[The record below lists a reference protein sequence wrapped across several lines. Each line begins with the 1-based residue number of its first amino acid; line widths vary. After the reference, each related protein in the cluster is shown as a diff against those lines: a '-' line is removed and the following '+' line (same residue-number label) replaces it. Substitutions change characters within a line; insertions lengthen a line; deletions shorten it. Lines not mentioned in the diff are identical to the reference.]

1 MRLKSI
7 ITVIA
12 LILIMFMSA
21 IESSIISLALPTIK
35 QDLNAGNLISL
46 IFTAYF
52 IALVIA
58 NPIVGELLS
67 RFKIIYVAIAGLLL
81 FSIGSFMCGLSTNFT
96 MLIISRVI
104 QGFGSGVLMSLSQI
118 VPKLAFEI
126 PLRYKI
132 MGIVG
137 SVWGIS
143 SIIGPLLG
151 GGILEFATWHWLF
164 YINIPIAIIAII
176 LVIWTFHFPEEET
189 VAKSKFDTKGLT
201 LFYVF
206 IGLIMFAL
214 LNQQLLLLN
223 FLSFILAIVVAM
235 CLFKVEKHVSSPF
248 LPVVEFNRS
257 ITLVFITDLLTAIC
271 LMGFNLYIP
280 VYLQEQLGLSPLQSG
295 LVIFPLSVAWIT
307 LNFNLHLSVAWITL
321 NFNLHRIEAK
331 LSRKVIYLLSFTLLL
346 VSSIIISFGI
356 KLPVLIAFVL
366 ILAGLSFGYIY
377 TKDSVIVQEETSPL
391 QMKKMMSFYGLT
403 KNLGASIGSTIMGYL
418 YAIQSGIFGPNLHN
432 VLSAVAVISIGL
444 IVLWVVFFKEQSSQS
459 KE

>member
-7 ITVIA
+7 VTVIA
-12 LILIMFMSA
+12 LILIMFMAA

-58 NPIVGELLS
+58 NPIVGELLT
-67 RFKIIYVAIAGLLL
+67 RFKIIYIAIAGLTL
-81 FSIGSFMCGLSTNFT
+81 FTVGSLMSGLSTHFS

-104 QGFGSGVLMSLSQI
+104 QGFGSGVMMSLSQI

-176 LVIWTFHFPEEET
+176 LVVWTFHFPEEKT
-189 VAKSKFDTKGLT
+189 VAKSKFDTKGIT
-201 LFYVF
+201 LFYIF

-214 LNQQLLLLN
+214 LNQQHLYLN
-223 FLSFILAIVVAM
+223 IIGFVLVILVALR
-235 CLFKVEKHVSSPF
+235 LFNVEKKVSSPF
-248 LPVVEFNRS
+248 LPVAEFNRM
-257 ITLVFITDLLTAIC
+257 ITLVFITDLLTAVC
-271 LMGFNLYIP
+271 LMVFNLYIP

-307 LNFNLHLSVAWITL
+307 LNFNLH
-321 NFNLHRIEAK
+321 HIEAK
-331 LSRKVIYLLSFTLLL
+331 LSRKVIYLSSFTLLL
-346 VSSIIISFGI
+346 LSSIIIAFGI
-356 KLPVLIAFVL
+356 KLPILIACVL
-366 ILAGLSFGYIY
+366 ILSGLSFGYIY
-377 TKDSVIVQEETSPL
+377 TKDSVIVQEETSPI

-418 YAIQSGIFGPNLHN
+418 YALKSGLFGANLHN
-432 VLSAVAVISIGL
+432 ILGVVSLISVGL
-444 IVLWVVFFKEQSSQS
+444 IVVWLIFYREAASQTKE
-459 KE
+459 

>member
-81 FSIGSFMCGLSTNFT
+81 FSIGSLMCGLSTNFT

-223 FLSFILAIVVAM
+223 FLSFILAIVVAIR
-235 CLFKVEKHVSSPF
+235 LFKVEKHVSSPF

-307 LNFNLHLSVAWITL
+307 LNFNLH
-321 NFNLHRIEAK
+321 RIEAK

-356 KLPVLIAFVL
+356 KLPLLIAFVL

-418 YAIQSGIFGPNLHN
+418 YVIQSAIFGPNLHN
-432 VLSAVAVISIGL
+432 VLSAVAVISTGL
-444 IVLWVVFFKEQSSQS
+444 IVLWVVFFKEQLSQS

>member
-176 LVIWTFHFPEEET
+176 LVVWTFHFPEEET

-223 FLSFILAIVVAM
+223 FLSFILAIVVAIR
-235 CLFKVEKHVSSPF
+235 LFKVEKHVSSPF

-307 LNFNLHLSVAWITL
+307 LNFNLH
-321 NFNLHRIEAK
+321 RIEAK

-356 KLPVLIAFVL
+356 KFPLLIAFVL

-432 VLSAVAVISIGL
+432 VLSAVAVIGIGL

>member
-7 ITVIA
+7 VTVIA
-12 LILIMFMSA
+12 LILIMFMAA

-58 NPIVGELLS
+58 NPIVGELLT
-67 RFKIIYVAIAGLLL
+67 RFKIIYIAIAGLTL
-81 FSIGSFMCGLSTNFT
+81 FTVGSLMSGLSTHFS

-104 QGFGSGVLMSLSQI
+104 QGFGSGVMMSLSQI

-164 YINIPIAIIAII
+164 FINIPIAIIAII
-176 LVIWTFHFPEEET
+176 LVVWTFHFSEEET
-189 VAKSKFDTKGLT
+189 VAKSKFDTKGIT
-201 LFYVF
+201 LFYIF

-214 LNQQLLLLN
+214 LNQQHLYLN
-223 FLSFILAIVVAM
+223 IIGFVLAILIALR
-235 CLFKVEKHVSSPF
+235 LFNVEKKVSSPF
-248 LPVVEFNRS
+248 LPVAEFNRM
-257 ITLVFITDLLTAIC
+257 ITLVFITDLLTAVC

-307 LNFNLHLSVAWITL
+307 LNFNLH
-321 NFNLHRIEAK
+321 HIEAK
-331 LSRKVIYLLSFTLLL
+331 LSRKVIYLSSFTLLL
-346 VSSIIISFGI
+346 LSSIIIAFGI
-356 KLPVLIAFVL
+356 KLPILIACVL
-366 ILAGLSFGYIY
+366 ILSGISFGYIY
-377 TKDSVIVQEETSPL
+377 TKDSVIVQEETSPI
-391 QMKKMMSFYGLT
+391 QMKKIMSFYGLT

-418 YAIQSGIFGPNLHN
+418 YALKSGLFGANLHN
-432 VLSAVAVISIGL
+432 ILGVVSLISVGL
-444 IVLWVVFFKEQSSQS
+444 IVVWLIFYREAASQTN
-459 KE
+459 E

>member
-7 ITVIA
+7 VTVIA
-12 LILIMFMSA
+12 LILIMFMAA

-58 NPIVGELLS
+58 NPIVGELLT
-67 RFKIIYVAIAGLLL
+67 RFKIIYIAIAGLTL
-81 FSIGSFMCGLSTNFT
+81 FTVGSLMSGLSTHFS

-104 QGFGSGVLMSLSQI
+104 QGFGSGVMMSLSQI

-176 LVIWTFHFPEEET
+176 LVVWTFHFPEEET
-189 VAKSKFDTKGLT
+189 VAKSKFDTKGIT
-201 LFYVF
+201 LFYIF

-214 LNQQLLLLN
+214 LNQQHLYLN
-223 FLSFILAIVVAM
+223 IIGFVLAILVALR
-235 CLFKVEKHVSSPF
+235 LFNVEKKVSSPF
-248 LPVVEFNRS
+248 LPIAEFNRM
-257 ITLVFITDLLTAIC
+257 ITLVFITDLLTAVC

-307 LNFNLHLSVAWITL
+307 LNFNLH
-321 NFNLHRIEAK
+321 HIEAK
-331 LSRKVIYLLSFTLLL
+331 LSRKVIYLSSFTLLL
-346 VSSIIISFGI
+346 LSSIIIAFGI
-356 KLPVLIAFVL
+356 KLPILIACVL
-366 ILAGLSFGYIY
+366 ILSGLSFGYIY
-377 TKDSVIVQEETSPL
+377 TKDSVIVQEETSPI

-418 YAIQSGIFGPNLHN
+418 YALKSGLFGANLHN
-432 VLSAVAVISIGL
+432 ILGAVSLISVWL
-444 IVLWVVFFKEQSSQS
+444 IVVWLLFYREAASQTKE
-459 KE
+459 

>member
-7 ITVIA
+7 VTVIA
-12 LILIMFMSA
+12 LILIMFMAA

-58 NPIVGELLS
+58 NPIVGELLT
-67 RFKIIYVAIAGLLL
+67 RFKIIYIAIAGLTL
-81 FSIGSFMCGLSTNFT
+81 FTVGSLMSGLSTHFS

-104 QGFGSGVLMSLSQI
+104 QGFGSGVMMSLSQI

-176 LVIWTFHFPEEET
+176 LVVWTFHFPEEET
-189 VAKSKFDTKGLT
+189 VAKSKFDTKGIT
-201 LFYVF
+201 LFYIF

-214 LNQQLLLLN
+214 LNQQHLYLN
-223 FLSFILAIVVAM
+223 IIGFVLAILVALR
-235 CLFKVEKHVSSPF
+235 LFNVEKKVSSPF
-248 LPVVEFNRS
+248 LPVAEFNRM
-257 ITLVFITDLLTAIC
+257 ITLVFITDLLTAVC

-307 LNFNLHLSVAWITL
+307 LNFNLH
-321 NFNLHRIEAK
+321 HIEAK
-331 LSRKVIYLLSFTLLL
+331 LSRKVIYLSSFTLLL
-346 VSSIIISFGI
+346 LSSIIIVFGI
-356 KLPVLIAFVL
+356 KLPILIACVL
-366 ILAGLSFGYIY
+366 ILSGLSFGYIY
-377 TKDSVIVQEETSPL
+377 TKDSVIVQEETSPI

-418 YAIQSGIFGPNLHN
+418 YALKSGLFGANLHN
-432 VLSAVAVISIGL
+432 ILGVVSLISVGL
-444 IVLWVVFFKEQSSQS
+444 IVVWLIFYREAASQTKE
-459 KE
+459 

>member
-7 ITVIA
+7 VTVIA
-12 LILIMFMSA
+12 LILIMFMAA

-58 NPIVGELLS
+58 NPIVGELLT
-67 RFKIIYVAIAGLLL
+67 RFKIIYIAIAGLTL
-81 FSIGSFMCGLSTNFT
+81 FTVGSLMSGLSTHFS
-96 MLIISRVI
+96 MLVISRVI
-104 QGFGSGVLMSLSQI
+104 QGFGSGVMMSLSQI

-176 LVIWTFHFPEEET
+176 LVVWTFHFPEEET
-189 VAKSKFDTKGLT
+189 VAKSKFDTKGIT
-201 LFYVF
+201 LFYIF

-214 LNQQLLLLN
+214 LNQQHLYLN
-223 FLSFILAIVVAM
+223 IIGFVLAILVALR
-235 CLFKVEKHVSSPF
+235 LFNVEKKVSSPF
-248 LPVVEFNRS
+248 LPVAEFNRM
-257 ITLVFITDLLTAIC
+257 ITLVFITDLLTAVC

-307 LNFNLHLSVAWITL
+307 LNFNLH
-321 NFNLHRIEAK
+321 HIEAK
-331 LSRKVIYLLSFTLLL
+331 LSRKVIYLSSFTLLL
-346 VSSIIISFGI
+346 LSSIIIAFGI
-356 KLPVLIAFVL
+356 KLPILIACVL
-366 ILAGLSFGYIY
+366 ILSGLSFGYIY
-377 TKDSVIVQEETSPL
+377 TKDSVIVQEETSPI

-418 YAIQSGIFGPNLHN
+418 YALKSGLFGANLHN
-432 VLSAVAVISIGL
+432 ILGVVSL
-444 IVLWVVFFKEQSSQS
+444 I
-459 KE
+459 

>member
-280 VYLQEQLGLSPLQSG
+280 VYLQEQLGLSSLQSG
-295 LVIFPLSVAWIT
+295 LVIFP
-307 LNFNLHLSVAWITL
+307 LSVAWITL

>member
-7 ITVIA
+7 VTVIA
-12 LILIMFMSA
+12 LILIMFMAA

-58 NPIVGELLS
+58 NPIVGELLT
-67 RFKIIYVAIAGLLL
+67 RFKIIYIAIAGLTL
-81 FSIGSFMCGLSTNFT
+81 FTVGSLMSGLSTHFS

-104 QGFGSGVLMSLSQI
+104 QGFGSGVMMSLSQI

-164 YINIPIAIIAII
+164 FINIPIAIIAII
-176 LVIWTFHFPEEET
+176 LVVWTFHFSEEET
-189 VAKSKFDTKGLT
+189 VAKSKFDTKGIT
-201 LFYVF
+201 LFYIF

-214 LNQQLLLLN
+214 LNQQHLYLN
-223 FLSFILAIVVAM
+223 IIGFVLAILIALR
-235 CLFKVEKHVSSPF
+235 LFNVEKKVSSPF
-248 LPVVEFNRS
+248 LPVAEFNRM
-257 ITLVFITDLLTAIC
+257 ITLVFITDLLTAVC

-307 LNFNLHLSVAWITL
+307 LNFNLH
-321 NFNLHRIEAK
+321 HIEAK
-331 LSRKVIYLLSFTLLL
+331 LSRKVIYLSSFTLLL
-346 VSSIIISFGI
+346 LSSIIIAFGI
-356 KLPVLIAFVL
+356 KLPILIACVL
-366 ILAGLSFGYIY
+366 ILSGISFGYIY
-377 TKDSVIVQEETSPL
+377 TKDSVIVQEETSPI

-418 YAIQSGIFGPNLHN
+418 YALKSGLFGANLHN
-432 VLSAVAVISIGL
+432 ILGVVSLISVGL
-444 IVLWVVFFKEQSSQS
+444 IVVWLIFYREAA
-459 KE
+459 

>member
-7 ITVIA
+7 VTVIA
-12 LILIMFMSA
+12 LILIMFMAA

-58 NPIVGELLS
+58 NPIVGELLT
-67 RFKIIYVAIAGLLL
+67 RFKIIYIAIAGLTL
-81 FSIGSFMCGLSTNFT
+81 FTVGSLMSGLSTHFS

-104 QGFGSGVLMSLSQI
+104 QGFGSGVMMSLSQI

-176 LVIWTFHFPEEET
+176 LVVWTFHFPEEKT
-189 VAKSKFDTKGLT
+189 VAKSKFDTKGIT
-201 LFYVF
+201 LFYIF

-214 LNQQLLLLN
+214 LNQQHLYLN
-223 FLSFILAIVVAM
+223 IIGFVLAILVALR
-235 CLFKVEKHVSSPF
+235 LFNVEKKVSSPF
-248 LPVVEFNRS
+248 LPVAEFNRM
-257 ITLVFITDLLTAIC
+257 ITLIFITDLLTAVC

-307 LNFNLHLSVAWITL
+307 LNFNLH
-321 NFNLHRIEAK
+321 HIEAK
-331 LSRKVIYLLSFTLLL
+331 LSRKVIYLSSFTLLL
-346 VSSIIISFGI
+346 LSSIIIAFGI
-356 KLPVLIAFVL
+356 KLPILIACVL
-366 ILAGLSFGYIY
+366 ILSGLSFGYIY
-377 TKDSVIVQEETSPL
+377 TKDSVIVQEETSPI

-418 YAIQSGIFGPNLHN
+418 YALKSGLFGANLHN
-432 VLSAVAVISIGL
+432 ILGVVSLISVGL
-444 IVLWVVFFKEQSSQS
+444 IVVWLIFYREAASQTKE
-459 KE
+459 

>member
-137 SVWGIS
+137 SVWGYF
-143 SIIGPLLG
+143 
-151 GGILEFATWHWLF
+151 EYHWATSRWW
-164 YINIPIAIIAII
+164 YIRICNMA
-176 LVIWTFHFPEEET
+176 LVILH
-189 VAKSKFDTKGLT
+189 K
-201 LFYVF
+201 Y
-206 IGLIMFAL
+206 
-214 LNQQLLLLN
+214 
-223 FLSFILAIVVAM
+223 
-235 CLFKVEKHVSSPF
+235 
-248 LPVVEFNRS
+248 
-257 ITLVFITDLLTAIC
+257 TDC
-271 LMGFNLYIP
+271 DHCHYIS
-280 VYLQEQLGLSPLQSG
+280 YMD
-295 LVIFPLSVAWIT
+295 
-307 LNFNLHLSVAWITL
+307 
-321 NFNLHRIEAK
+321 
-331 LSRKVIYLLSFTLLL
+331 
-346 VSSIIISFGI
+346 ISFSRGRN
-356 KLPVLIAFVL
+356 
-366 ILAGLSFGYIY
+366 SC
-377 TKDSVIVQEETSPL
+377 
-391 QMKKMMSFYGLT
+391 
-403 KNLGASIGSTIMGYL
+403 
-418 YAIQSGIFGPNLHN
+418 
-432 VLSAVAVISIGL
+432 
-444 IVLWVVFFKEQSSQS
+444 
-459 KE
+459 

>member
-7 ITVIA
+7 VTVIA
-12 LILIMFMSA
+12 LILIMFMAA

-58 NPIVGELLS
+58 NPIVGELLT
-67 RFKIIYVAIAGLLL
+67 RFKIIYIAIAGLTL
-81 FSIGSFMCGLSTNFT
+81 FTVGSLMSGLSTHFS

-104 QGFGSGVLMSLSQI
+104 QGFGSGVMMSLSQN

-176 LVIWTFHFPEEET
+176 LVVWTFHFPEEKT
-189 VAKSKFDTKGLT
+189 VAKSKFDTKGIT
-201 LFYVF
+201 LFYIF

-214 LNQQLLLLN
+214 LNQQHLYLN
-223 FLSFILAIVVAM
+223 IIGFVLAILVALR
-235 CLFKVEKHVSSPF
+235 LFNVEKKVSSPF
-248 LPVVEFNRS
+248 LPVAEFNRM
-257 ITLVFITDLLTAIC
+257 ITLVFITDLLTAVC

-307 LNFNLHLSVAWITL
+307 LNFNLH
-321 NFNLHRIEAK
+321 HIEAK
-331 LSRKVIYLLSFTLLL
+331 LSRKVIYLSSFTLLL
-346 VSSIIISFGI
+346 LSSIIIAFGI
-356 KLPVLIAFVL
+356 KLPILIACVL
-366 ILAGLSFGYIY
+366 ILSGLSFGYIY
-377 TKDSVIVQEETSPL
+377 TKDSVIVQEETSPI

-418 YAIQSGIFGPNLHN
+418 YALKSGLFGANLHN
-432 VLSAVAVISIGL
+432 ILGVVSLISVGL
-444 IVLWVVFFKEQSSQS
+444 IVVWLIFYREAASQTKE
-459 KE
+459 

>member
-81 FSIGSFMCGLSTNFT
+81 FSIGSLMCGLSTNFT

-223 FLSFILAIVVAM
+223 FLSFILAIVVAIR
-235 CLFKVEKHVSSPF
+235 LFKVEKHVSSPF

-307 LNFNLHLSVAWITL
+307 LNFNLH
-321 NFNLHRIEAK
+321 RIEAK

-356 KLPVLIAFVL
+356 KLPLLIAFVL

-432 VLSAVAVISIGL
+432 VLSAVAVISTGL
-444 IVLWVVFFKEQSSQS
+444 IVLWVVFFKEQLSQS

>member
-1 MRLKSI
+1 M
-7 ITVIA
+7 A
-12 LILIMFMSA
+12 A

-58 NPIVGELLS
+58 NPIVGELLT
-67 RFKIIYVAIAGLLL
+67 RFKIIYIAIAGLTL
-81 FSIGSFMCGLSTNFT
+81 FTVGSLMSGLSTHFS

-104 QGFGSGVLMSLSQI
+104 QGFGSGVMMSLSQI

-143 SIIGPLLG
+143 SIISPLLG

-164 YINIPIAIIAII
+164 FINIPIAIIAII
-176 LVIWTFHFPEEET
+176 LVVWTFHFSEEET
-189 VAKSKFDTKGLT
+189 VAKSKFDTKGIT
-201 LFYVF
+201 LFYIF

-214 LNQQLLLLN
+214 LNQQHLYLN
-223 FLSFILAIVVAM
+223 IIGFVLAILIALR
-235 CLFKVEKHVSSPF
+235 LFNVEKKVSSPF
-248 LPVVEFNRS
+248 LPVAEFNRM
-257 ITLVFITDLLTAIC
+257 ITLVFITDLLTAVC

-307 LNFNLHLSVAWITL
+307 LNFNLH
-321 NFNLHRIEAK
+321 HIEAK
-331 LSRKVIYLLSFTLLL
+331 LSRKVIYLSSFTLLL
-346 VSSIIISFGI
+346 LSSIIIAFGI
-356 KLPVLIAFVL
+356 KLPILIACVL
-366 ILAGLSFGYIY
+366 ILSGISFGYIY
-377 TKDSVIVQEETSPL
+377 TKDSVIVQEETSPI

-418 YAIQSGIFGPNLHN
+418 YALKSGLFGANLHN
-432 VLSAVAVISIGL
+432 ILGVVSLISVGL
-444 IVLWVVFFKEQSSQS
+444 IVVWLIFYREAASQTN
-459 KE
+459 E

>member
-7 ITVIA
+7 VTVIA
-12 LILIMFMSA
+12 LILIMFMAA

-58 NPIVGELLS
+58 NPIVGELLT
-67 RFKIIYVAIAGLLL
+67 RFKIIYIAIAGLTL
-81 FSIGSFMCGLSTNFT
+81 FTVGSLMSGLSTHFS
-96 MLIISRVI
+96 MLVISRVI
-104 QGFGSGVLMSLSQI
+104 QGFGSGVMMSLSQI

-176 LVIWTFHFPEEET
+176 LVVWTFHFPEEET
-189 VAKSKFDTKGLT
+189 VAKSKFDTKGIT
-201 LFYVF
+201 LFYIF

-214 LNQQLLLLN
+214 LNQQHLYLN
-223 FLSFILAIVVAM
+223 IIGFVLAILVALR
-235 CLFKVEKHVSSPF
+235 LFNVEKKVSSPF
-248 LPVVEFNRS
+248 LPVAEFNRM
-257 ITLVFITDLLTAIC
+257 ITLVFITDLLTAVC

-307 LNFNLHLSVAWITL
+307 LNFNLH
-321 NFNLHRIEAK
+321 HIEAK
-331 LSRKVIYLLSFTLLL
+331 LSRKVIYLSSFTLLL
-346 VSSIIISFGI
+346 LSSIIIAFGI
-356 KLPVLIAFVL
+356 KLPILIACVL
-366 ILAGLSFGYIY
+366 ILSGLSFGYIY
-377 TKDSVIVQEETSPL
+377 TKDSVIVQEETSPIK
-391 QMKKMMSFYGLT
+391 MKKMMSFYGLT

-418 YAIQSGIFGPNLHN
+418 YALKSGLFGANLHN
-432 VLSAVAVISIGL
+432 ILGVVSLISVGL
-444 IVLWVVFFKEQSSQS
+444 IVVWLIFYREAASQTKE
-459 KE
+459 

>member
-7 ITVIA
+7 VTVIA
-12 LILIMFMSA
+12 LILIMFMAA

-58 NPIVGELLS
+58 NPIVGELLT
-67 RFKIIYVAIAGLLL
+67 RFKIIYIAIAGLTL
-81 FSIGSFMCGLSTNFT
+81 FTVGSLMSGLSTHFS

-104 QGFGSGVLMSLSQI
+104 QGFGSGVMMSLSQI

-176 LVIWTFHFPEEET
+176 LVVWTFHFPEEKT
-189 VAKSKFDTKGLT
+189 VAKSKFDTKGIT
-201 LFYVF
+201 LFYIF

-214 LNQQLLLLN
+214 LNQQHLYLN
-223 FLSFILAIVVAM
+223 IIGFVLAILVALR
-235 CLFKVEKHVSSPF
+235 LFNVEKKVSSPF
-248 LPVVEFNRS
+248 LPVAEFNRM
-257 ITLVFITDLLTAIC
+257 ITLVFITDLLTSVC

-307 LNFNLHLSVAWITL
+307 LNFNLH
-321 NFNLHRIEAK
+321 HIEAK
-331 LSRKVIYLLSFTLLL
+331 LSRKVIYLSSFTLLL
-346 VSSIIISFGI
+346 LSSIIIAFGI
-356 KLPVLIAFVL
+356 KLPILIACVL
-366 ILAGLSFGYIY
+366 ILSGLSFGYIY
-377 TKDSVIVQEETSPL
+377 TKDSVIVQEETSPI

-418 YAIQSGIFGPNLHN
+418 YALKSGLFGANLHN
-432 VLSAVAVISIGL
+432 ILGVVSLISVGL
-444 IVLWVVFFKEQSSQS
+444 IVVWLIFYREAASQTKE
-459 KE
+459 

>member
-7 ITVIA
+7 VTVIA
-12 LILIMFMSA
+12 LILIMFMAA

-58 NPIVGELLS
+58 NPIVGELLT
-67 RFKIIYVAIAGLLL
+67 RFKIIYIAIAGLTL
-81 FSIGSFMCGLSTNFT
+81 FTVGSLMSGLSTHFS

-104 QGFGSGVLMSLSQI
+104 QGFGSGVMMSLSQI

-176 LVIWTFHFPEEET
+176 LVVWTFHFPEEKT
-189 VAKSKFDTKGLT
+189 VAKSKFDTKGIT
-201 LFYVF
+201 LFYIF

-214 LNQQLLLLN
+214 LNQQHLYLN
-223 FLSFILAIVVAM
+223 IIGFVLAILVALR
-235 CLFKVEKHVSSPF
+235 LFNVEKKVSSPF
-248 LPVVEFNRS
+248 LPVAEFNRM
-257 ITLVFITDLLTAIC
+257 ITLVFITYLLTAVC

-307 LNFNLHLSVAWITL
+307 LNFNLH
-321 NFNLHRIEAK
+321 HIEAK
-331 LSRKVIYLLSFTLLL
+331 LSRKVIYLSSFTLLL
-346 VSSIIISFGI
+346 LSSIIIAFGI
-356 KLPVLIAFVL
+356 KLPILIACVL
-366 ILAGLSFGYIY
+366 ILSGLSFGYIY
-377 TKDSVIVQEETSPL
+377 TKDSVIVQEETSPI

-418 YAIQSGIFGPNLHN
+418 YALKSGLFGANLHN
-432 VLSAVAVISIGL
+432 ILGVVSLISVGL
-444 IVLWVVFFKEQSSQS
+444 IVVWLIFYREAASQTKE
-459 KE
+459 

>member
-7 ITVIA
+7 ITVIT

-307 LNFNLHLSVAWITL
+307 LNFNLH
-321 NFNLHRIEAK
+321 RIEAK

>member
-7 ITVIA
+7 VTVIA
-12 LILIMFMSA
+12 LILIMFMAA

-58 NPIVGELLS
+58 NPIVGELLT
-67 RFKIIYVAIAGLLL
+67 RFKIIYIAIAGLTL
-81 FSIGSFMCGLSTNFT
+81 FTVGSLMSGLSTHFS

-104 QGFGSGVLMSLSQI
+104 QGFGSGVMMSLSQI

-176 LVIWTFHFPEEET
+176 LVVWTFHFPEEET
-189 VAKSKFDTKGLT
+189 VAKSKFDTKGIT
-201 LFYVF
+201 LFYIF

-214 LNQQLLLLN
+214 LNQQHLYLN
-223 FLSFILAIVVAM
+223 IIGFVLAILVALR
-235 CLFKVEKHVSSPF
+235 LFNVEKKVSSPF
-248 LPVVEFNRS
+248 LPVAEFNRM
-257 ITLVFITDLLTAIC
+257 ITLVFITDLLTVVC

-307 LNFNLHLSVAWITL
+307 LNFNLH
-321 NFNLHRIEAK
+321 HIEAK
-331 LSRKVIYLLSFTLLL
+331 LSRKVIYLSSFTLLL
-346 VSSIIISFGI
+346 LSSIIIAFGI
-356 KLPVLIAFVL
+356 KLPILIACVL
-366 ILAGLSFGYIY
+366 ILSGLSFGYIY
-377 TKDSVIVQEETSPL
+377 TKDSVIVQEETSPI

-418 YAIQSGIFGPNLHN
+418 YALKSGLFGANLHN
-432 VLSAVAVISIGL
+432 ILGVVSLISVGL
-444 IVLWVVFFKEQSSQS
+444 IVVWLIFYREAASQTKE
-459 KE
+459 

>member
-223 FLSFILAIVVAM
+223 FLSFILAIVVAIR
-235 CLFKVEKHVSSPF
+235 LFKVEKHVSSPF

-307 LNFNLHLSVAWITL
+307 LNFNLH
-321 NFNLHRIEAK
+321 RIEAK

-356 KLPVLIAFVL
+356 KLPLLIAFVL

-459 KE
+459 KVDSFQ

>member
-35 QDLNAGNLISL
+35 QDLNAGNLISI

-307 LNFNLHLSVAWITL
+307 LNFNLH
-321 NFNLHRIEAK
+321 RIEAK

>member
-126 PLRYKI
+126 LLRYKI

-307 LNFNLHLSVAWITL
+307 LNFNLH
-321 NFNLHRIEAK
+321 RIEAK

>member
-257 ITLVFITDLLTAIC
+257 INLVFITDLLTAIC
-271 LMGFNLYIP
+271 LMGFNLYIS

-295 LVIFPLSVAWIT
+295 LVIFP
-307 LNFNLHLSVAWITL
+307 LSVAWITL

>member
-7 ITVIA
+7 VTVIA
-12 LILIMFMSA
+12 LILIMFMAA

-58 NPIVGELLS
+58 NPIVGELLT
-67 RFKIIYVAIAGLLL
+67 RFKIIYIAIAGLTL
-81 FSIGSFMCGLSTNFT
+81 FTVGSLMSGLSTHFS
-96 MLIISRVI
+96 MLVISRVI
-104 QGFGSGVLMSLSQI
+104 QGFGSGVMMSLSQI

-176 LVIWTFHFPEEET
+176 LVVWTFHFPEEET
-189 VAKSKFDTKGLT
+189 VAKSKFDTKGIT
-201 LFYVF
+201 LFYIF

-214 LNQQLLLLN
+214 LNQQHLYLN
-223 FLSFILAIVVAM
+223 IIGFVLAILVALR
-235 CLFKVEKHVSSPF
+235 LFNVEKKVSSPF
-248 LPVVEFNRS
+248 LPVAEFNRM
-257 ITLVFITDLLTAIC
+257 ITLVFITDLLTAVC

-307 LNFNLHLSVAWITL
+307 LNFNLH
-321 NFNLHRIEAK
+321 HIEAK
-331 LSRKVIYLLSFTLLL
+331 LSRKVIYLSSFTLLL
-346 VSSIIISFGI
+346 LSSIIIAFGI
-356 KLPVLIAFVL
+356 KLPILIACVL
-366 ILAGLSFGYIY
+366 ILSGLSFGYIY
-377 TKDSVIVQEETSPL
+377 TKDSVIVQEETSPI
-391 QMKKMMSFYGLT
+391 QMKKLMSFYGLT

-418 YAIQSGIFGPNLHN
+418 YALKSGLFGANLHN
-432 VLSAVAVISIGL
+432 ILGVVSLISVGL
-444 IVLWVVFFKEQSSQS
+444 IVVWLIFYREAASQTKE
-459 KE
+459 

>member
-7 ITVIA
+7 VTVIA
-12 LILIMFMSA
+12 LILIMFMAA

-58 NPIVGELLS
+58 NPIVGELLT
-67 RFKIIYVAIAGLLL
+67 RFKIIYIAIAGLTL
-81 FSIGSFMCGLSTNFT
+81 FTVGSLMSGLSTHFS
-96 MLIISRVI
+96 MLVISRVI
-104 QGFGSGVLMSLSQI
+104 QGFGSGVMMSLSQI

-176 LVIWTFHFPEEET
+176 LVVWTFHFPEEET
-189 VAKSKFDTKGLT
+189 VAKSKFDTKGIT
-201 LFYVF
+201 LFYIF

-214 LNQQLLLLN
+214 LNQQHLYLN
-223 FLSFILAIVVAM
+223 IIGFVLAILVALR
-235 CLFKVEKHVSSPF
+235 LFNVEKKVSSPF
-248 LPVVEFNRS
+248 LPVAEFNRM
-257 ITLVFITDLLTAIC
+257 ITLVFITDLLTAVC

-307 LNFNLHLSVAWITL
+307 LNFNLH
-321 NFNLHRIEAK
+321 HIEAK
-331 LSRKVIYLLSFTLLL
+331 LSRKVIYLSSFTLLL
-346 VSSIIISFGI
+346 SSIIIVFGI
-356 KLPVLIAFVL
+356 KLPILIACVL
-366 ILAGLSFGYIY
+366 ILSGLSFGYIY
-377 TKDSVIVQEETSPL
+377 TKDSVIVQEETSPI

-403 KNLGASIGSTIMGYL
+403 KNLGASIGSTIMGCL
-418 YAIQSGIFGPNLHN
+418 YALKSGLFGANLHN
-432 VLSAVAVISIGL
+432 ILGVVSLISVGL
-444 IVLWVVFFKEQSSQS
+444 IVVWLIFYREAASQTKE
-459 KE
+459 

>member
-67 RFKIIYVAIAGLLL
+67 RFKIIYVAITGLLL

-280 VYLQEQLGLSPLQSG
+280 VYLQEQLVLSPLQSG
-295 LVIFPLSVAWIT
+295 LVIFP
-307 LNFNLHLSVAWITL
+307 LSVAWITL

>member
-35 QDLNAGNLISL
+35 QGLNAGNLISL

-307 LNFNLHLSVAWITL
+307 LNFNLH
-321 NFNLHRIEAK
+321 RIEAK

>member
-223 FLSFILAIVVAM
+223 FLSFILTIVVAM

-295 LVIFPLSVAWIT
+295 LVIFP
-307 LNFNLHLSVAWITL
+307 LSVAWITL

>member
-7 ITVIA
+7 VTVIA
-12 LILIMFMSA
+12 LILIMFMAA

-58 NPIVGELLS
+58 NPIVGELLT
-67 RFKIIYVAIAGLLL
+67 RFKIIYIAIAGLTL
-81 FSIGSFMCGLSTNFT
+81 FTVGSLMSGLSTHFS
-96 MLIISRVI
+96 MLVISRVI
-104 QGFGSGVLMSLSQI
+104 QGFGSGVMMSLSQI

-176 LVIWTFHFPEEET
+176 LVVWTFHFPEEET
-189 VAKSKFDTKGLT
+189 VAKSKFDTKGIT
-201 LFYVF
+201 LFYIF

-214 LNQQLLLLN
+214 LNQQHLYLN
-223 FLSFILAIVVAM
+223 IIGFVLAILVALR
-235 CLFKVEKHVSSPF
+235 LFNVEKKVSSPF
-248 LPVVEFNRS
+248 LPVAEFNRM
-257 ITLVFITDLLTAIC
+257 ITLVFITDLLTAVC

-307 LNFNLHLSVAWITL
+307 LNFNLH
-321 NFNLHRIEAK
+321 HIEAK
-331 LSRKVIYLLSFTLLL
+331 LSRKVIYLASFTLLL
-346 VSSIIISFGI
+346 LSSIIIAFGI
-356 KLPVLIAFVL
+356 KLPILIACVL
-366 ILAGLSFGYIY
+366 ILSGLSFGYIY
-377 TKDSVIVQEETSPL
+377 TKDSVIVQEETSPI

-418 YAIQSGIFGPNLHN
+418 YALKSGLFGANLHN
-432 VLSAVAVISIGL
+432 ILGVVSLISVGL
-444 IVLWVVFFKEQSSQS
+444 IVVWLIFYREAASQTKE
-459 KE
+459 

>member
-7 ITVIA
+7 VTVIA
-12 LILIMFMSA
+12 LILIMFMAA

-58 NPIVGELLS
+58 NPIVGELLT
-67 RFKIIYVAIAGLLL
+67 RFKIIYIAIAGLTL
-81 FSIGSFMCGLSTNFT
+81 FTVGSLMSGLSTHFS

-104 QGFGSGVLMSLSQI
+104 QGFGSGVMMSLSQI

-176 LVIWTFHFPEEET
+176 LVVWTFHFPEEET
-189 VAKSKFDTKGLT
+189 VAKSKFDTKGIT
-201 LFYVF
+201 LFYIF

-214 LNQQLLLLN
+214 LNQQHLYLN
-223 FLSFILAIVVAM
+223 IIGFVLAILVALR
-235 CLFKVEKHVSSPF
+235 LFNVEKKDSSPF
-248 LPVVEFNRS
+248 LPVAEFNRM
-257 ITLVFITDLLTAIC
+257 ITLVFITDLLTAVC

-307 LNFNLHLSVAWITL
+307 LNFNLH
-321 NFNLHRIEAK
+321 HIEAK
-331 LSRKVIYLLSFTLLL
+331 LSRKVIYLSSFTLLL
-346 VSSIIISFGI
+346 LSSIIIAFGI
-356 KLPVLIAFVL
+356 KLPILIACVL
-366 ILAGLSFGYIY
+366 ILSGLSFGYIY
-377 TKDSVIVQEETSPL
+377 TKDSVIVQEETSPI

-418 YAIQSGIFGPNLHN
+418 YALKSGLFGANLHN
-432 VLSAVAVISIGL
+432 ILGVVSLISVGL
-444 IVLWVVFFKEQSSQS
+444 IVVWLIFYREAASQTKE
-459 KE
+459 

>member
-1 MRLKSI
+1 SI
-7 ITVIA
+7 VTVIA
-12 LILIMFMSA
+12 LILIMFMAA

-58 NPIVGELLS
+58 NPIVGELLT
-67 RFKIIYVAIAGLLL
+67 RFKIIYIAIAGLTL
-81 FSIGSFMCGLSTNFT
+81 FTVGSLMSGLSTHFS

-104 QGFGSGVLMSLSQI
+104 QGFGSGVMMSLSQI

-176 LVIWTFHFPEEET
+176 LVVWTFHFPEEET
-189 VAKSKFDTKGLT
+189 VAKSKFDTKGIT
-201 LFYVF
+201 LFYIF

-214 LNQQLLLLN
+214 LNQQHLYLN
-223 FLSFILAIVVAM
+223 IIGFVLAILVALR
-235 CLFKVEKHVSSPF
+235 LFNVEKKVSSPF
-248 LPVVEFNRS
+248 LPVAEFNRM
-257 ITLVFITDLLTAIC
+257 ITLVFITDLLTAVC

-307 LNFNLHLSVAWITL
+307 LNFNLH
-321 NFNLHRIEAK
+321 HIEAK
-331 LSRKVIYLLSFTLLL
+331 LSRKVIYLSSFTLLL
-346 VSSIIISFGI
+346 LSSIIIAFGI
-356 KLPVLIAFVL
+356 KLPILIACVL
-366 ILAGLSFGYIY
+366 ILSGLSFGYIY
-377 TKDSVIVQEETSPL
+377 TKDSVIVQEETSPI

-418 YAIQSGIFGPNLHN
+418 YALKSGLFGANLHN
-432 VLSAVAVISIGL
+432 ILGVVSLISVGL
-444 IVLWVVFFKEQSSQS
+444 IVVWLIFYREAASQTKE
-459 KE
+459 

>member
-280 VYLQEQLGLSPLQSG
+280 VYLQEQLGLSPLESG
-295 LVIFPLSVAWIT
+295 LVIFP
-307 LNFNLHLSVAWITL
+307 LSVAWITL

>member
-206 IGLIMFAL
+206 VGLIMFAL

-295 LVIFPLSVAWIT
+295 LVIFP
-307 LNFNLHLSVAWITL
+307 LSVAWITL

>member
-96 MLIISRVI
+96 MLIISRLI

-307 LNFNLHLSVAWITL
+307 LNFNLH
-321 NFNLHRIEAK
+321 RIEAK

-444 IVLWVVFFKEQSSQS
+444 IVLWGVFFKEQSSQS

>member
-7 ITVIA
+7 ITVID

-307 LNFNLHLSVAWITL
+307 LNFNLH
-321 NFNLHRIEAK
+321 RIEAK

>member
-96 MLIISRVI
+96 MLIISRLI

-307 LNFNLHLSVAWITL
+307 LNFNLH
-321 NFNLHRIEAK
+321 RIEAK

-356 KLPVLIAFVL
+356 KLPVIIAFVL

>member
-7 ITVIA
+7 VTVIA
-12 LILIMFMSA
+12 LILIMFMAA

-58 NPIVGELLS
+58 NPIVGELLT
-67 RFKIIYVAIAGLLL
+67 RFKIIYIAIAGLTL
-81 FSIGSFMCGLSTNFT
+81 FTVGSLMSGLSTHFS
-96 MLIISRVI
+96 MLVISRVI
-104 QGFGSGVLMSLSQI
+104 QGFGSGVMMSLSQI

-176 LVIWTFHFPEEET
+176 LVVWTFHFPEEET
-189 VAKSKFDTKGLT
+189 VAKSKFDTKGIT
-201 LFYVF
+201 LFYIF

-214 LNQQLLLLN
+214 LNQQHLYLN
-223 FLSFILAIVVAM
+223 IIGFVLAILVALR
-235 CLFKVEKHVSSPF
+235 LFNVEKKVSSPF
-248 LPVVEFNRS
+248 LPVAEFNRM
-257 ITLVFITDLLTAIC
+257 ITLVFITDLLTAVC

-307 LNFNLHLSVAWITL
+307 LNFNLH
-321 NFNLHRIEAK
+321 HIEAK
-331 LSRKVIYLLSFTLLL
+331 LSRKVIYLSSFTLLL
-346 VSSIIISFGI
+346 LSSIIIAFGI
-356 KLPVLIAFVL
+356 KLPILIACVL
-366 ILAGLSFGYIY
+366 ILSGLSFGYIY
-377 TKDSVIVQEETSPL
+377 TKDSVIVQEETSAI

-418 YAIQSGIFGPNLHN
+418 YALKSGLFGANLHN
-432 VLSAVAVISIGL
+432 ILGVVSLISVGL
-444 IVLWVVFFKEQSSQS
+444 IVVWLIFYREAASQTKE
-459 KE
+459 

>member
-307 LNFNLHLSVAWITL
+307 LNFNLH
-321 NFNLHRIEAK
+321 RIEAK

-356 KLPVLIAFVL
+356 KLPVLIAFAL